1 MRPNRSNC
9 SVNPGNM
16 IKAVL
21 FDLDGTLLDSA
32 PDLVATLNHLRAG
45 LGLAA
50 MPVEDLRHFVSRGV
64 TGLIKAGMPPCDNDT
79 LEAWKVAFTDHYQEN
94 NFINS
99 RPFEGVDGLLS
110 ELLKR
115 EIPWGIVTNKVES
128 ISTSILEKAGWLA
141 LASTVIYGDAVSH
154 GKPHPEP
161 VLMACSAICMDPA
174 NVLMVGDDL
183 RDVEAGK
190 RAGCSTAFVLYG
202 YADQES
208 QSEITGDT
216 LLIHAPEDVLSLL
229 QPPGTV
235 QLNA

>member
-1 MRPNRSNC
+1 MRPSRSDK
-9 SVNPGNM
+9 V

-50 MPVEDLRHFVSRGV
+50 MPVEDLRHFVSRGT
-64 TGLIKAGMPPCDNDT
+64 TGLIKAGMPPCDNET
-79 LEAWKVAFTDHYQEN
+79 LEAWQVAFTDHFQEN

-99 RPFEGVDGLLS
+99 RPFEGVGLLLS
-110 ELLKR
+110 ELADR
-115 EIPWGIVTNKVES
+115 DIPWGIVTNKVES
-128 ISTSILEKAGWLA
+128 LSTPILEKAGWLA
-141 LASTVIYGDAVSH
+141 LASTVICGDAVSH

-161 VLMACSAICMDPA
+161 VLAACSEIGMDPA

-183 RDVEAGK
+183 RDVEAGR

-208 QSEITGDT
+208 QSEIAEPTAV
-216 LLIHAPEDVLSLL
+216 IHTPEDVLDLL
-229 QPPGTV
+229 LTPDT
-235 QLNA
+235 A